1 MPYEVGV
8 AVQMDDVVK
17 VTGATA
23 FGEGSQLLAEQF
35 RNWIGDRATHW
46 QWLVAVV
53 VPDRPQCRGLGQ
65 HFVGGDVELDL
76 GRYTAGLVRTP
87 VGDPSLCGRVAAAVS
102 SALECSGIEEQFDA
116 RFLTQPLRYLCE
128 DPL

>member
-1 MPYEVGV
+1 
-8 AVQMDDVVK
+8 MDDVVE
-17 VTGATA
+17 VTGTAT
-23 FGEGSQLLAEQF
+23 FREGSQLLAEQF
-35 RNWIGDRATHW
+35 RNGIGGYAANS

-53 VPDRPQCRGLGQ
+53 VPDRPQHRGLGE

-76 GRYTAGLVRTP
+76 GRYAAGLVRTP